1 MKNDPLEPTGAV
13 MCSSS
18 SGPHCHFITGKHDSA
33 PSVLRAHAGG
43 LNIVQMTRSSE
54 KGFWST
60 VNGVNPHDFV
70 TELTRL
76 LASMVP
82 SSQEDR
88 MENAKLSSTIQSSVQ
103 SGEHHCDSNDWH
115 VDQEKLNPRTANGF
129 NRLAL
134 CQVLLCKAYLCVCD

>member
-1 MKNDPLEPTGAV
+1 

-18 SGPHCHFITGKHDSA
+18 SGPHCHFITGKHDSV
-33 PSVLRAHAGG
+33 PSVLRAHTGG
-43 LNIVQMTRSSE
+43 LNIVQITRSSE

-60 VNGVNPHDFV
+60 ANSVSPQDFV

-76 LASMVP
+76 LASMIP

-88 MENAKLSSTIQSSVQ
+88 MEKAKFNSTIQSSVQ
-103 SGEHHCDSNDWH
+103 SGEHHRDSHDGH

-129 NRLAL
+129 NRFAL
-134 CQVLLCKAYLCVCD
+134 CQA